1 MCSFL
6 IYPYIF
12 EVCKWLPT
20 YLNKSCYLSKKKNP
34 ESFQGLF
41 FGEWTIGLFAN
52 FSLSLSLSLSPA
64 SWKPKM
70 INPHPKAPSVLKHNC
85 IIEKIWWKDD
95 IAIYMQHTQVEF
107 LLRSDRTKCLILK
120 VIYLNITYN
129 ILLRRSEF
137 NYIRTLIILKDD
149 N

>member
-1 MCSFL
+1 
-6 IYPYIF
+6 
-12 EVCKWLPT
+12 
-20 YLNKSCYLSKKKNP
+20 
-34 ESFQGLF
+34 
-41 FGEWTIGLFAN
+41 
-52 FSLSLSLSLSPA
+52 
-64 SWKPKM
+64 M

-107 LLRSDRTKCLILK
+107 LLRSDTTECLILK

-137 NYIRTLIILKDD
+137 NYIRTLIILKDH